1 MSPKKRSMIMAFTRK
16 FLSSLG
22 IDDDKV
28 DTIITAH
35 TEVTDAL
42 KEERDKYK
50 ADAEKL
56 SDVQKE
62 LNKALEKSD
71 DGYKEK
77 YNDLVKE
84 YDDYKQSISAEKEQ
98 QKKSDAYKKLLI
110 DAGVAEKRL
119 ATVLKVDADIISKLE
134 FDDHGEIKDAD
145 KIKDTV
151 KSEWADFITQTE
163 EHGTDPATPPTN
175 SGGGMSREEIMKIKD
190 TSARQK
196 AIAEN
201 LSVFEK

>member
-1 MSPKKRSMIMAFTRK
+1 MAFTRK

-56 SDVQKE
+56 PDVRKQLDE
-62 LNKALEKSD
+62 ALKKGD
-71 DGYKEK
+71 DAYKEK
-77 YNDLVKE
+77 YEKE
-84 YDDYKQSISAEKEQ
+84 HKEFEDYKKAQDAEAEQ
-98 QKKSDAYKKLLI
+98 RRKKSAYKEILKEAGIQDKRI
-110 DAGVAEKRL
+110 DA
-119 ATVLKVDADIISKLE
+119 VLKISGDIINKLE
-134 FDDHGEIKDAD
+134 LDEDGKAKDAD
-145 KIKDTV
+145 ELRKAAADEWNAFIVKEQTHGTNTQPHEGATGSGMSKSDIRNIKDTA
-151 KSEWADFITQTE
+151 E
-163 EHGTDPATPPTN
+163 
-175 SGGGMSREEIMKIKD
+175 
-190 TSARQK
+190 RQK

-201 LSVFEK
+201 HELFGF

>member
-1 MSPKKRSMIMAFTRK
+1 MAFTRK

-42 KEERDKYK
+42 KEERDRYK

-56 SDVQKE
+56 PDIQKKLDDE
-62 LNKALEKSD
+62 KENDAYKA
-71 DGYKEK
+71 K
-77 YNDLVKE
+77 YDDLVKE
-84 YDDYKQSISAEKEQ
+84 FNEYKDTVSAEKTK
-98 QKKSDAYKKLLI
+98 QKKTDAYR
-110 DAGVAEKRL
+110 GVLKEIGVSDKRIG
-119 ATVLKVDADIISKLE
+119 TVLKVDADIIGKLE
-134 FDDHGEIKDAD
+134 FDKDGKLKNLD
-145 KIKDTV
+145 EVKDTA
-151 KSEWADFITQTE
+151 KESWADFIVTE
-163 EHGTDPATPPTN
+163 TTEGTNPATPPTN
-175 SGGGMSREEIMKIKD
+175 NGGGMSKEDIMKIKD

>member
-1 MSPKKRSMIMAFTRK
+1 MAFTRK

-56 SDVQKE
+56 PDVQKQ
-62 LNKALEKSD
+62 LDSALEKGD
-71 DGYKEK
+71 DSYKEK
-77 YNDLVKE
+77 YDDLIKE
-84 YDDYKQSISAEKEQ
+84 FNEYKDTISAEKAQ
-98 QKKSDAYKKLLI
+98 QKKMEAYKSLLKEI
-110 DAGVAEKRL
+110 GVADKRIG
-119 ATVLKVDADIISKLE
+119 TVLKVDADVIGKLE
-134 FDDHGEIKDAD
+134 LDDDG
-145 KIKDTV
+145 KIKGSDDV
-151 KSEWADFITQTE
+151 KKTAKESWADFIITE
-163 EHGTDPATPPTN
+163 TTEGANPPTPPTN
-175 SGGGMSREEIMKIKD
+175 NGGGMSREEIMKIKD

-201 LSVFEK
+201 LSVFER

>member
-1 MSPKKRSMIMAFTRK
+1 MAFTRK

-56 SDVQKE
+56 PDVQKE
-62 LNKALEKSD
+62 LNKALEKGD
-71 DGYKEK
+71 DTYKEK
-77 YNDLVKE
+77 YDDLVKE
-84 YDDYKQSISAEKEQ
+84 FNEYKDTITAEKLQ
-98 QKKSDAYKKLLI
+98 QKKAEAYKSVLKEV
-110 DAGVAEKRL
+110 GVADKRIG
-119 ATVLKVDADIISKLE
+119 TVLKVDADVIGNLDI
-134 FDDHGEIKDAD
+134 DDNGKIKDAEE
-145 KIKDTV
+145 V
-151 KSEWADFITQTE
+151 KKRAKESWADFIVTE
-163 EHGTDPATPPTN
+163 ETVGTNTPTPPTN
-175 SGGGMSREEIMKIKD
+175 NGGGMSKEDIMKIKD

>member
-1 MSPKKRSMIMAFTRK
+1 MAFTRK

-42 KEERDKYK
+42 KEERDRYK

-56 SDVQKE
+56 PDIQKKLDDE
-62 LNKALEKSD
+62 KENDAYKA
-71 DGYKEK
+71 K
-77 YNDLVKE
+77 YDDLVKE
-84 YDDYKQSISAEKEQ
+84 FNEYKDTVSAEKTK
-98 QKKSDAYKKLLI
+98 QKKTDAYR
-110 DAGVAEKRL
+110 GVLKEIGISDKRIG
-119 ATVLKVDADIISKLE
+119 TVLKVDADIIGKLE
-134 FDDHGEIKDAD
+134 FDKDGKLKNLDEVKD
-145 KIKDTV
+145 KAKE
-151 KSEWADFITQTE
+151 SWADFIVTE
-163 EHGTDPATPPTN
+163 TTEGANPATPPTN
-175 SGGGMSREEIMKIKD
+175 NGGGMSKEDILKIKD

>member
-1 MSPKKRSMIMAFTRK
+1 MAFTRK

-56 SDVQKE
+56 PDVQKQ
-62 LNKALEKSD
+62 LDKALEKGD
-71 DGYKEK
+71 DTYKEK
-77 YNDLVKE
+77 YDDLIREFNE
-84 YDDYKQSISAEKEQ
+84 YKDTISAEKAQ
-98 QKKSDAYKKLLI
+98 QRKAEAYKKLLKDI
-110 DAGVAEKRL
+110 GVADKRIG
-119 ATVLKVDADIISKLE
+119 TVLKVDADIIGGLE
-134 FDDHGEIKDAD
+134 FDESGNIKNAED
-145 KIKDTV
+145 V
-151 KSEWADFITQTE
+151 KQTAKESWSDFIVTE
-163 EHGTDPATPPTN
+163 TTEGANPPTPPTN
-175 SGGGMSREEIMKIKD
+175 NGGGMSKEEIMKIKD

-201 LSVFEK
+201 LSVFER